1 MLVALETKEQG
12 EMVYSK
18 ECVPFPCQTTPKGNN
33 DDDDN
38 NNNNIVI
45 YIY

>member
-38 NNNNIVI
+38 NIIIII